1 MKIRHPIGDMVL
13 ALTLLG
19 SFFSL
24 YVIEQVAMMTLD

>member
-1 MKIRHPIGDMVL
+1 MKLRHPIGDMIV

-24 YVIEQVAMMTLD
+24 YVIEEVAMRALD

>member
-1 MKIRHPIGDMVL
+1 MKIRHPIGDVIL

-24 YVIEQVAMMTLD
+24 YVIEQVAMRTLD

>member
-1 MKIRHPIGDMVL
+1 MKIRHPIGDVVL

-24 YVIEQVAMMTLD
+24 YVIEQVAMRALD

>member
-1 MKIRHPIGDMVL
+1 MKLKHPIGDIML

-24 YVIEQVAMMTLD
+24 YVIEQVAMRTLD

>member
-1 MKIRHPIGDMVL
+1 MKIGHPIGDMIV

-24 YVIEQVAMMTLD
+24 YVIEQVAMRALG